1 MFLYGYSLTSIFFSF
16 KGESNDGIALVKI
29 TGSNK
34 CKSSSADVLVVMPK
48 ARSTNGMGFF
58 SGEKHRRRDLSGFIQ
73 KCGGHC
79 NVVIEISFAF
89 SSIM

>member
-58 SGEKHRRRDLSGFIQ
+58 QVKNTEEGICLVLYK
-73 KCGGHC
+73 
-79 NVVIEISFAF
+79 NAVVTVTS
-89 SSIM
+89 